1 MTVVGFDVAKIS
13 LVGAVLNSNGAI
25 VLEGCTVENTDEAL
39 RVWLADLKSKTADD
53 LLAACEST
61 SYYHYPLL
69 RVVDELGIP
78 CRVINPLMTKQAT
91 KATVRGKKTD
101 KSDAILIAKLGLQG
115 EGQLHTAA
123 DTSGKQLQRTA
134 ANLGTIAG
142 MISNIQE
149 SMQERQILL
158 PALATKQLKA
168 AIDELRKAALACEET
183 AAESMDRHLIT
194 RLTSIPGVGVHT
206 ARILVAEIGDM
217 TRFSGV
223 DKLMAFSGLDPRV
236 RQSGTSLH
244 RNTRLTKRGS
254 PYLRRALF
262 LSANITRQHDPE
274 VKAYYQKKR
283 DEGRTYTEAMMP
295 VCRKLLARVHAVWM
309 REEKYV
315 KRIAN
320 GD

>member
-1 MTVVGFDVAKIS
+1 MTVVGFDVAKKS
-13 LVGAVLNSNGAI
+13 LVGAVVDNNGLVI
-25 VLEGCTVENTDEAL
+25 RQSCKVENTDEEL
-39 RVWLADLKSKTADD
+39 RAWFLEMPIQDE
-53 LLAACEST
+53 LLVCCEST

-101 KSDAILIAKLGLQG
+101 KSDAVLIARLGLQG

-123 DTSGKQLQRTA
+123 DVTGKQLQRAA
-134 ANLGTIAG
+134 ANLGDIV
-142 MISNIQE
+142 
-149 SMQERQILL
+149 SMVTAIERSLQERHIPL
-158 PALATKQLKA
+158 PTAATRQLGEVVTSLKKALV
-168 AIDELRKAALACEET
+168 ACEDT
-183 AAESMDRHLIT
+183 AAESMDHKLVM
-194 RLTSIPGVGVHT
+194 RLASIPGVGVHT
-206 ARILVAEIGDM
+206 ARILIAEIGDV

-244 RNTRLTKRGS
+244 RNTKLTKRGS

-262 LSANITRQHDPE
+262 LAANVTRQHDPQ

-295 VCRKLLARVHAVWM
+295 VCRKLLARVHAVWI
-309 REEKYV
+309 REEGYV
-315 KRIAN
+315 KKVVD
-320 GD
+320 GG